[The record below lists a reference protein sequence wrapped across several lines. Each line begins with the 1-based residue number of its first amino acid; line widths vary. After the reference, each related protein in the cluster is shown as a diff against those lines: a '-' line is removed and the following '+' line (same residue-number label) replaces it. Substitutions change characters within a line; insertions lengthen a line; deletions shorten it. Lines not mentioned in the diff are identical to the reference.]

1 MVSRDSTLKIGQP
14 PIKAILPFVLHFH
27 DKRLIH
33 SLYVGSD
40 LKVPYKCFN
49 RKVKTK
55 IFFNRKSRLK
65 KKAINKRLPCSSS
78 SIDDFPQL
86 L

>member
-1 MVSRDSTLKIGQP
+1 MVVNFVDIGGIVDHHCLKPSFLSRDSTLKIGQP

-40 LKVPYKCFN
+40 LKVPP
-49 RKVKTK
+49 
-55 IFFNRKSRLK
+55 LG
-65 KKAINKRLPCSSS
+65 AI
-78 SIDDFPQL
+78 
-86 L
+86 